1 MRKLLKETCQVMR
14 KLVSSTEK
22 GTLKPVAMV
31 IRLNEW
37 LPWNSMKRDILIL
50 CVGARARG
58 DFWRTLV
65 PVIVHINLTDQKH
78 CNETVVP

>member
-1 MRKLLKETCQVMR
+1 MRKLKETCQIMR
-14 KLVSSTEK
+14 KLVSSTKK
-22 GTLKPVAMV
+22 GTLMPVAMV

-37 LPWNSMKRDILIL
+37 LPWNSVKGDILIL

-65 PVIVHINLTDQKH
+65 P
-78 CNETVVP
+78 ETL